1 MFPYLILVT
10 GRPGAGKSTLSQ
22 ALAERIGFEL
32 ISRDQLFEE
41 FAISTPG
48 APDLAKVAVDSFDR
62 FFEVI
67 RQYLRDGASVI
78 AEAAFRPERWTRG
91 LAGLESF
98 AYIRIVRCDIDPSDA
113 IRRIL
118 HRQQSVD
125 PAEHLKAHTMSP
137 AHTSDIDNPPEFQHL
152 TMDVPSIIVD
162 AKRSLE
168 NNLDEVILFLD
179 IANSN

>member
-1 MFPYLILVT
+1 MVT

-41 FAISTPG
+41 IADSTPG
-48 APDLAKVAVDSFDR
+48 APDLAKVAVDSFDC

-67 RQYLRDGASVI
+67 RQQLHEGASVI
-78 AEAAFRPERWTRG
+78 AEAAFRPERWIRG
-91 LAGLESF
+91 LAGIESF
-98 AYIRIVRCDIDPSDA
+98 AYIRIIRCEIDPGDA

-125 PAEHLKAHTMSP
+125 PAERLKAHTMSP

-152 TMDVPSIIVD
+152 TMDVPTIIVD
-162 AKRSLE
+162 AKRSLDV
-168 NNLDEVILFLD
+168 NLDEVISFLD
-179 IANSN
+179 LASSN